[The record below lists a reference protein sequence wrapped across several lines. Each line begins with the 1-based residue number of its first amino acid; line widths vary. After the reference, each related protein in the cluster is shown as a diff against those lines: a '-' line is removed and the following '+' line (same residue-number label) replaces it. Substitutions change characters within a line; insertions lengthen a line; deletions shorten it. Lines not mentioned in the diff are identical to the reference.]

1 MGSTYAG
8 LKVWQIGLLI
18 AFLASGF
25 GGSYLVYRLI
35 SGPESAASDTPGES
49 RQIIPVTRGDL
60 VNDVSINGS
69 VAYPNRETLSF
80 GTQGTVG
87 QLMVEE
93 GQAIVEGQ
101 PLAVIDAES
110 VATLEKAVVEAEVR
124 LRDAEAALE
133 TANNPHTIL
142 DIVQAELDVADAEV
156 YLDNAI
162 AALADL
168 LQPPAAAIAQAE
180 SLVATS
186 RVSLSTAQEALSQLL
201 SPDSQALAQA
211 ESRVA
216 NARVALDNTREALTK
231 LLSPDDYDLK
241 QAEAAVT
248 SSRIALTEAL
258 DRLSLLVE
266 PDAGLIAEAEAA
278 VADSEA
284 ALADATEALDAL
296 LRPDAEVIAQ
306 AKSKLTEAKV
316 AYDDAQSILRELE
329 DGASDEEVTKLESQI
344 DSAQTALTTAQL
356 DLKLVS
362 KEWDDEI
369 ESATEA
375 VDTAREEYEDIFMK
389 WLGIETNEAD
399 LGSSPETLLASWSV
413 DLDSIFGSRSRPSD
427 LGRRASG
434 GGLPPDDQATVWDES
449 VVYIWLAFSFAE
461 VVVTCSDDATRTG
474 RLCVS
479 NEMDDAWEAL
489 VDALDTLDTVETDAA
504 KALSKAE
511 GEVDKATNGLNDAR
525 DPLIELLEKPDPLAI
540 EEAQV
545 RVEVALVSLES
556 AQEALAE
563 TEEAADQI
571 DVDLMEK
578 RAALAATDLQEA
590 KDRLAGLMA
599 PDELDIESAGR
610 QVELAETGL
619 RDEEAKL
626 AALTDPNPSDVE
638 AAQKQVA
645 LAEAELQDA
654 EVHLVALTQPD
665 PLEVALK
672 EKQVALAQADLD
684 EAIDELAA
692 LTTPDLLDVAA
703 KEKQVQ
709 VAEAALSDAM
719 LDLDEMRAGPDPLDV
734 ALRQADVTAARA
746 SLDAAAAMLADA
758 TITAPWDG
766 AVSAVSVEV
775 GDSVNPNT
783 VVIEIVDP
791 TVVEIDG
798 TVDEID
804 VLFIGEGARASVTM
818 DALAGQTLA
827 GRVVELGSVAEAQS
841 GVVTYPI
848 SIQVLVP
855 AQLELPEGLS
865 AVATVILRE
874 ERDVLLVPVDA
885 LYGSFDRPVVKV
897 ARNGTFVDREVVL
910 GDSDGFWVVVESGVS
925 EAELVLMESRETASE
940 GVFGALRGLVGGGF
954 GGPGR
959 GFGGGS
965 QRPPQR

>member
-8 LKVWQIGLLI
+8 LKVWQIGLVI

-93 GQAIVEGQ
+93 GQAVVEGQ

-110 VATLEKAVVEAEVR
+110 VATLEKAVAEAEVR
-124 LRDAEAALE
+124 LRDAEEALE
-133 TANNPHTIL
+133 TANNPYTLL
-142 DIVQAELDVADAEV
+142 DIAQAELDLADAEV

-162 AALADL
+162 AALADV
-168 LQPPAAAIAQAE
+168 LQPPAEAIARAE

-201 SPDSQALAQA
+201 NPDSQALARA

-216 NARVALDNTREALTK
+216 DARVALDNTREALTK

-248 SSRIALTEAL
+248 SSRIALTEAS

-266 PDAGLIAEAEAA
+266 PDAGLIASAEAA

-306 AKSKLTEAKV
+306 AKSKLTEAKI
-316 AYDDAQSILRELE
+316 AYDDAQSMLRELE

-362 KEWDDEI
+362 KEGDDKI

-375 VDTAREEYEDIFMK
+375 VDIAKEEYGDSFRK

-399 LGSSPETLLASWSV
+399 LGSSPETLLTSWSV
-413 DLDSIFGSRSRPSD
+413 DLDSIFGSHSRPTD
-427 LGRRASG
+427 LGRRASAG
-434 GGLPPDDQATVWDES
+434 GIPPDDQTTVWDES
-449 VVYIWLAFSFAE
+449 IVYIWLAFSFDE
-461 VVVTCSDDATRTG
+461 VVVTCSDDATRT
-474 RLCVS
+474 RQLCVS

-511 GEVDKATNGLNDAR
+511 GEVDKATDGLNDAR
-525 DPLIELLEKPDPLAI
+525 DALAELLEEPDPLAI

-563 TEEAADQI
+563 AEGAVDQI
-571 DVDLMEK
+571 DIDLMEK
-578 RAALAATDLQEA
+578 RVALAAADLQEA
-590 KDRLAGLMA
+590 KDKLAELMA
-599 PDELDIESAGR
+599 PDALEIESAGR

-619 RDEEAKL
+619 RDEEANL

-654 EVHLVALTQPD
+654 EAHLVALTQPD

-692 LTTPDLLDVAA
+692 LTTPDLLKVAA

-709 VAEAALSDAM
+709 VAEAALSDTM
-719 LDLDEMRAGPDPLDV
+719 QDLDEIRVGPDALDV

-758 TITAPWDG
+758 TIEAPWDG

-818 DALAGQTLA
+818 DAIA
-827 GRVVELGSVAEAQS
+827 GRTLEGTVVDLGSVAEAQS

-848 SIQVLVP
+848 SIQVQAP

-874 ERDVLLVPVDA
+874 ELDVLLVPIDA
-885 LYGSFDRPVVKV
+885 LYGSFDRPIVKV
-897 ARNGTFVDREVVL
+897 AQNGSFVDREVVL
-910 GDSDGFWVVVESGVS
+910 GNSDGFWVVVQEGLSGT
-925 EAELVLMESRETASE
+925 ELVAMESREAASE